1 MNDEEHIQELY
12 RLYWKYMIDK
22 DVNGLH
28 EIQSEDYFL
37 CHMTG
42 VKQTRAE
49 FEKGLLNGTFN
60 YYSADHDSIE
70 VMIDGDT
77 ARMIGCST
85 VIAEVYGGVKRED
98 IFLSTKLWPSEY
110 ENPNAVDETLE
121 RLGVDYVDLLYIH
134 HPAGNW
140 LAGYRQMDH
149 RLYYCA

>member
-1 MNDEEHIQELY
+1 MMNDEEQIQELY

-22 DVNGLH
+22 DINGLH

-77 ARMIGCST
+77 ARMIGCSR
-85 VIAEVYGGVKRED
+85 VIAAVYGGGKGSWRLKGS
-98 IFLSTKLWPSEY
+98 FTLRKQNGTWKLTSSKASTY
-110 ENPNAVDETLE
+110 
-121 RLGVDYVDLLYIH
+121 
-134 HPAGNW
+134 
-140 LAGYRQMDH
+140 
-149 RLYYCA
+149 

>member
-1 MNDEEHIQELY
+1 MMNDEEQIQELY

-77 ARMIGCST
+77 ARMIGCSR
-85 VIAEVYGGVKRED
+85 VIATVYGGGKGSWRLKGY
-98 IFLSTKLWPSEY
+98 FTLRKQNGTWKLTSSKASTY
-110 ENPNAVDETLE
+110 
-121 RLGVDYVDLLYIH
+121 
-134 HPAGNW
+134 
-140 LAGYRQMDH
+140 
-149 RLYYCA
+149 

>member
-1 MNDEEHIQELY
+1 MSDEEQIRELY
-12 RLYWKYMIDK
+12 RLYWKYMMDK
-22 DVNGLH
+22 DVKGLH

-77 ARMIGCST
+77 ARMIGCSR
-85 VIAEVYGGVKRED
+85 VIAEVYGGGKGGWRLQGDFTIRKENGTWK
-98 IFLSTKLWPSEY
+98 LTSSKASTY
-110 ENPNAVDETLE
+110 
-121 RLGVDYVDLLYIH
+121 
-134 HPAGNW
+134 
-140 LAGYRQMDH
+140 
-149 RLYYCA
+149 

>member
-1 MNDEEHIQELY
+1 MMNDKEQIQELY

-77 ARMIGCST
+77 ARMIGCSR
-85 VIAEVYGGVKRED
+85 VIAAVYGGGKGSWRLKGS
-98 IFLSTKLWPSEY
+98 FTLRKQNGTWKLTSSKASTY
-110 ENPNAVDETLE
+110 
-121 RLGVDYVDLLYIH
+121 
-134 HPAGNW
+134 
-140 LAGYRQMDH
+140 
-149 RLYYCA
+149 